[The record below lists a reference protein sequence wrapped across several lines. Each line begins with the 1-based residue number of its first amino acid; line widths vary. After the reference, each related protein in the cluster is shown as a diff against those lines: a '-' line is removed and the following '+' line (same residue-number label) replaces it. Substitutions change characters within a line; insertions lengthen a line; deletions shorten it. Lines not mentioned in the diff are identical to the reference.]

1 MRKKVS
7 LYIAG
12 QPVDLDEQSF
22 ILFNYT
28 LEEMGNPTI
37 VRNSFSQQITLKGTP
52 TNNKIFGSVFRLDR
66 QTSYGSSFTGAYFDA
81 TRKTPFVI
89 YNEMNEILESG
100 YLKLDK
106 VSRKGSEVEYGVT
119 LYGGLGS
126 FFFGLMY
133 NEDGSKR
140 TLADLSYVT
149 HGGAKISSFSIS
161 PAATSVKE
169 AWEYIKQPASFNP
182 HTYPKLFWNI
192 INFAP
197 AYNGIP
203 DNFDADKAIV
213 RESGSFY
220 NVVKSKTVDG
230 VEYKKKSDA
239 STILM
244 TFSNPHSEWDVCD
257 LRWYLQRPV
266 MSIKSFL
273 EAICD
278 KGNNGGYEVEL
289 HPAFFNADNPY
300 YNDSWMTLQMIAAD
314 DRNSNDCLNRVLQSS
329 VSPMEILLSFTKIYG
344 LIFLYDSG
352 RKKVSIMPRKA
363 FYESDSEP
371 VDLTGRVNMTGGI
384 EIKPLV
390 ADNLIYQFGDKV
402 IGQFADE
409 YKRDY
414 QREYGIQRINTGF
427 EFNEETKVLTKD
439 MLFKDAVEVMQSS
452 KMFTSLGALLG
463 EPLLRT
469 SIFPL
474 PLFEPVTNQLWHL
487 DGEKEN
493 PEEFDM
499 LMPFGRYGL
508 DNESH
513 PYGDWLPKVQL
524 HKEDKPED
532 GSYVLLFYAGMKT
545 APQYDSQWIYPA
557 QKQYWLTDDHPDM
570 NVLNQGTP
578 CWNLI
583 KTDNEITSLPSFR
596 RNLIG
601 SDGKT
606 IEYSWDW
613 GVPYARAVPDIQG
626 DKTIYELW
634 WKKYLNDLYDDDT
647 KVMKCK
653 VNMSGLVVNQN
664 LMRKFF
670 WYDHSLWRLN
680 KIINHSLTTW
690 DDTECEFIK
699 IQDKSNYL
707 N

>member
-52 TNNKIFGSVFRLDR
+52 NNNKIFGSMFRLDR
-66 QTSYGSSFTGAYFDA
+66 QTSYDSSYTGTYFDA

-89 YNEMNEILESG
+89 YNEINEILESG

-106 VSRKGSEVEYGVT
+106 VSRKGAEVEYGVT

-126 FFFGLMY
+126 FFYGLMY
-133 NEDGSKR
+133 NEDGSKK
-140 TLADLSYVT
+140 TLADLSYV
-149 HGGAKISSFSIS
+149 GIDSSAISSFNV
-161 PAATSVKE
+161 PPDAYTVRD
-169 AWEYIKQPASFNP
+169 AWLYLQGETPQYQ
-182 HTYPKLFWNI
+182 FWNI

-203 DNFDADKAIV
+203 DNFDASKAL
-213 RESGSFY
+213 FLNK
-220 NVVKSKTVDG
+220 NVYVNVPLTTTIDG
-230 VEYKKKSDA
+230 VEYGVKSNA
-239 STILM
+239 STRLM
-244 TFSNPHSEWDVCD
+244 KFTNPHSEWEICD

-266 MSIKSFL
+266 VSVKAIL
-273 EAICD
+273 NAICD
-278 KGNNGGYEVEL
+278 KSNNGGYDVEL
-289 HPAFFNADNPY
+289 HSEFFNESNPY
-300 YNDSWMTLQMIAAD
+300 YNDSWMTMPMIAVD
-314 DRNSNDCLNRVLQSS
+314 DRQSTDCLNNVMRSS
-329 VSPMEILLSFTKIYG
+329 LSPMEFLLSYTKIYG
-344 LIFLYDSG
+344 LVFLYDSG
-352 RKKVSIMPRKA
+352 LKKVSIMPRKA
-363 FYESDSEP
+363 FYESESEP
-371 VDLTGRVNMTGGI
+371 IDLTGRVNMTDKV

-390 ADNLIYQFGDKV
+390 ADSHIYQLGDKV

-439 MLFKDAVEVMQSS
+439 LLFKDAVEVMQSS
-452 KMFTSLGALLG
+452 KMFITSTTRYG
-463 EPLLRT
+463 T
-469 SIFPL
+469 SAFAQIFTL
-474 PLFEPVTNQLWHL
+474 PAYEAVTVELWGIVG
-487 DGEKEN
+487 DGTEKEETSTEVTMSADLRN
-493 PEEFDM
+493 V
-499 LMPFGRYGL
+499 RY
-508 DNESH
+508 DNAEYE
-513 PYGDWLPKVQL
+513 YGDWLPKLQL
-524 HKEDKPED
+524 HKDNKPEEAAN
-532 GSYVLLFYAGMKT
+532 VLLFFSG
-545 APQYDSQWIYPA
+545 I
-557 QKQYWLTDDHPDM
+557 KQTPYISESTGIKKYYWLTNDHPDM
-570 NVLNQGTP
+570 SVLNQGTP

-583 KTDNEITSLPSFR
+583 GDGIKVSTLPSFR
-596 RNLIG
+596 RNIFE

-606 IEYSWDW
+606 IEFSWEW
-613 GVPYARAVPDIQG
+613 GVPYARAVPGIQG

-634 WKKYLNDLYDDDT
+634 WKKYLSDLYDDDT

>member
-1 MRKKVS
+1 MRRKVS
-7 LYIAG
+7 LYIAD
-12 QPVDLDEQSF
+12 QLVDLDDQSF

-37 VRNSFSQQITLKGTP
+37 VRNSFSQQVTLKGTP
-52 TNNKIFGSVFRLDR
+52 TNNKIFGDVFRLDR
-66 QTSYGSSFTGAYFDA
+66 QTSYGSSYTGAYFDA

-89 YNEMNEILESG
+89 YNELNEILESG

-106 VSRKGSEVEYGVT
+106 VSRKGAEIEYGVT

-149 HGGAKISSFSIS
+149 HGGAKISSFSIN
-161 PAATSVKE
+161 PAATTVKD
-169 AWEYIKQPASFNP
+169 AWDYINNPASFNP
-182 HTYPKLFWNI
+182 HTYPNLFWNI

-203 DNFDADKAIV
+203 DNFDANKAIV
-213 RESGSFY
+213 RESGSFS
-220 NVVKSKTVDG
+220 NVVKSKVVDD
-230 VEYKKKSDA
+230 VEYKMKSDA

-278 KGNNGGYEVEL
+278 KDNNGGYEVEL
-289 HPAFFNADNPY
+289 HPAFFNSENPY
-300 YNDSWMTLQMIAAD
+300 YNESWMTLQMIAAE
-314 DRNSNDCLNRVLQSS
+314 DRNLSTCLDRVLQSS
-329 VSPMEILLSFTKIYG
+329 VSPMEILLSYTKIYG

-352 RKKVSIMPRKA
+352 LKKVSIMPRKA
-363 FYESDSEP
+363 FYDSESESI
-371 VDLTGRVNMTGGI
+371 DLTGRVNLTENI
-384 EIKPLV
+384 EINPLV
-390 ADNLIYQFGDKV
+390 ADNLIYQFGDKA

-439 MLFKDAVEVMQSS
+439 LLFKDAVEVMQSS

-463 EPLLRT
+463 EPLLLT

-474 PLFEPVTNQLWHL
+474 PLFETVTNQLWHL

-524 HKEDKPED
+524 HKENKPED

-545 APQYDSQWIYPA
+545 APEYDSDWIYPA

-570 NVLNQGTP
+570 TLLNQGTP

-583 KTDNEITSLPSFR
+583 KADNEITSLPSFR

-601 SDGKT
+601 EDGKT

-613 GVPYARAVPDIQG
+613 GVPYARAVPGIEG

-634 WKKYLNDLYDDDT
+634 WKKYLSDLYDDDT

-653 VNMSGLVVNQN
+653 VDMSGLVVNQN

>member
-1 MRKKVS
+1 M
-7 LYIAG
+7 
-12 QPVDLDEQSF
+12 DLDEQSF

-28 LEEMGNPTI
+28 LEEMGNPTV

-52 TNNKIFGSVFRLDR
+52 NNNKIFGSVFRLDR
-66 QTSYGSSFTGAYFDA
+66 QTSYDSSYTGTYFDA

-89 YNEMNEILESG
+89 YNEINEILESG

-106 VSRKGSEVEYGVT
+106 VSRKGAEVEYGVT

-126 FFFGLMY
+126 FFYGLMY
-133 NEDGSKR
+133 NEDGSKK
-140 TLADLSYVT
+140 TLADLSYV
-149 HGGAKISSFSIS
+149 GIDSSAISSFNV
-161 PAATSVKE
+161 PPDAYTVRD
-169 AWEYIKQPASFNP
+169 AWLYLQGETPQYQ
-182 HTYPKLFWNI
+182 FWNI

-203 DNFDADKAIV
+203 DNFDASKAL
-213 RESGSFY
+213 FLNK
-220 NVVKSKTVDG
+220 NVYVNVPLTTTIDRVEYGVKSN
-230 VEYKKKSDA
+230 A
-239 STILM
+239 STRLM
-244 TFSNPHSEWDVCD
+244 KFTNPHSEWEICD

-266 MSIKSFL
+266 VSVKAIL
-273 EAICD
+273 NAICD
-278 KGNNGGYEVEL
+278 KSNNGGYDVEL
-289 HPAFFNADNPY
+289 HSEFFNESNPY
-300 YNDSWMTLQMIAAD
+300 YNDSWMTMPMIAVD
-314 DRNSNDCLNRVLQSS
+314 DRQSTDCLNNVMRSS
-329 VSPMEILLSFTKIYG
+329 LSPMEFLLSYTKIYG
-344 LIFLYDSG
+344 LVFLYDSG
-352 RKKVSIMPRKA
+352 LKKVSIMPRKA
-363 FYESDSEP
+363 FYESESEP
-371 VDLTGRVNMTGGI
+371 IDLTGRVNMTDKV

-390 ADNLIYQFGDKV
+390 ADSHIYQLGDNV

-439 MLFKDAVEVMQSS
+439 LLFKDAVEVMQSS
-452 KMFTSLGALLG
+452 KMFITSTTRYG
-463 EPLLRT
+463 T
-469 SIFPL
+469 SAFAQIFTL
-474 PLFEPVTNQLWHL
+474 PAYEAVTVELWGIVG
-487 DGEKEN
+487 DGTEKEETSTEVTMSADLRN
-493 PEEFDM
+493 V
-499 LMPFGRYGL
+499 RY
-508 DNESH
+508 DNAEYE
-513 PYGDWLPKVQL
+513 YGDWLPKLQF
-524 HKEDKPED
+524 HKDNKPEEAAN
-532 GSYVLLFYAGMKT
+532 VLLFFSG
-545 APQYDSQWIYPA
+545 I
-557 QKQYWLTDDHPDM
+557 KQTPYISESNSIKKYYWLSNDHPDM

-583 KTDNEITSLPSFR
+583 GDGIKVSTLPSFR
-596 RNLIG
+596 RNIFE

-606 IEYSWDW
+606 IEFSWEW
-613 GVPYARAVPDIQG
+613 GVPYARAVPGIQG

-634 WKKYLNDLYDDDT
+634 WKKYLSDLYDDDT

>member
-37 VRNSFSQQITLKGTP
+37 VRNSFSQQVTLKGTP
-52 TNNKIFGSVFRLDR
+52 TNNKIFGNVFRLDR
-66 QTSYGSSFTGAYFDA
+66 QTSYGSSYTGAYFDA

-89 YNEMNEILESG
+89 YNELNEILESG
-100 YLKLDK
+100 YMKLDK
-106 VSRKGSEVEYGVT
+106 VSRKGAEVEYGVT

-126 FFFGLMY
+126 FFWGLMY
-133 NEDGSKR
+133 NEDGTKR

-149 HGGAKISSFSIS
+149 HGGAKISSFNMN

-169 AWEYIKQPASFNP
+169 AWRYINNPAEFNP
-182 HTYPKLFWNI
+182 HTYSNLFWNI

-203 DNFDADKAIV
+203 DNFDANKAIV
-213 RESGSFY
+213 RESGSFF
-220 NVVKSKTVDG
+220 NVVSSKVVDE
-230 VEYKKKSDA
+230 VEYKMKSDA

-244 TFSNPHSEWDVCD
+244 TFTNPHSEWEVCD

-266 MSIKSFL
+266 MSIKAFFD
-273 EAICD
+273 AICN
-278 KGNNGGYEVEL
+278 KENNGGYEVEL
-289 HPAFFNADNPY
+289 HPDFFYGGNPY
-300 YNDSWMTLQMIAAD
+300 YQDSWMTLQMIAAD
-314 DRNSNDCLNRVLQSS
+314 DRNSTDCLNKVLQTS

-352 RKKVSIMPRKA
+352 LKKVTIMPRRA
-363 FYESDSEP
+363 FYQAGLESI
-371 VDLTGRVNMTGGI
+371 DLTGRINLAESVDIN
-384 EIKPLV
+384 PLV
-390 ADNLIYQFGDKV
+390 ADSLIYQLGGGA

-414 QREYGIQRINTGF
+414 QRDYGIQRINTGF

-439 MLFKDAVEVMQSS
+439 ILFKDAVEVMQSS
-452 KMFTSLGALLG
+452 KMFTSLGARLG
-463 EPLLRT
+463 DLTPYYNV
-469 SIFPL
+469 FPL
-474 PLFEPVTNQLWHL
+474 PVYEKVTCQLWTS
-487 DGEKEN
+487 DGTDEKS
-493 PEEFDM
+493 EEFEM
-499 LMPFGRYGL
+499 GNPFARYGL
-508 DNESH
+508 DNETN
-513 PYGDWLPKVQL
+513 PFADWLPKVQL

-532 GSYVLLFYAGMKT
+532 GSYVLLFYTGTKST
-545 APQYDSQWIYPA
+545 PQYKAGLIYPEE
-557 QKQYWLTDDHPDM
+557 KQYWLTDDHPDM
-570 NVLNQGTP
+570 DVLNQGTP

-583 KTDNEITSLPSFR
+583 KSDNMVASLPSFR
-596 RNLIG
+596 RYKIG

-613 GVPYARAVPDIQG
+613 GVPFARAVPGIQG
-626 DKTIYELW
+626 DVTIYDRW
-634 WKKYLNDLYDDDT
+634 WKRYLSDLYDDDT
-647 KVMKCK
+647 KVMRCK
-653 VNMSGLVVNQN
+653 VDMSGLVVNQN

>member
-52 TNNKIFGSVFRLDR
+52 NNNKIFGSVFRLDR
-66 QTSYGSSFTGAYFDA
+66 QTSYDSSYTGTYFDA

-89 YNEMNEILESG
+89 YNEINEILESG

-106 VSRKGSEVEYGVT
+106 VSRKGAEVEYGVT

-126 FFFGLMY
+126 FFYGLMY
-133 NEDGSKR
+133 NEDGSKK
-140 TLADLSYVT
+140 TLADLSYV
-149 HGGAKISSFSIS
+149 GIDSSAISSFNV
-161 PAATSVKE
+161 PPDAYTVRD
-169 AWEYIKQPASFNP
+169 AWLYLQGETPQYQ
-182 HTYPKLFWNI
+182 FWNI

-203 DNFDADKAIV
+203 DNFDASKAL
-213 RESGSFY
+213 FLNK
-220 NVVKSKTVDG
+220 NVYVNVPLTTTIDG
-230 VEYKKKSDA
+230 VEYGIKSNA
-239 STILM
+239 STRLM
-244 TFSNPHSEWDVCD
+244 KFTNPHSEWEICD

-266 MSIKSFL
+266 VSVKAIL
-273 EAICD
+273 NAICD
-278 KGNNGGYEVEL
+278 KSNNGGYGVEL
-289 HPAFFNADNPY
+289 HSEFFNESNPY
-300 YNDSWMTLQMIAAD
+300 YNDSWMTMPMIAVD
-314 DRNSNDCLNRVLQSS
+314 DRQSTDCLNNVMRSS
-329 VSPMEILLSFTKIYG
+329 LSPMEFLLSYAKIYG
-344 LIFLYDSG
+344 LVFLYDSG
-352 RKKVSIMPRKA
+352 LKKVSIMPRKA
-363 FYESDSEP
+363 FYESESEP
-371 VDLTGRVNMTGGI
+371 IDLTGRVNMTDKV

-390 ADNLIYQFGDKV
+390 ADSHIYQLGDKV

-439 MLFKDAVEVMQSS
+439 LLFKDAVEVMQSS
-452 KMFTSLGALLG
+452 KMFITSTTRYG
-463 EPLLRT
+463 T
-469 SIFPL
+469 SAFAQIFTL
-474 PLFEPVTNQLWHL
+474 PAYEVVTVELWGIVG
-487 DGEKEN
+487 DGTEKEETSTEVTMSADLRN
-493 PEEFDM
+493 V
-499 LMPFGRYGL
+499 RY
-508 DNESH
+508 DNAEYE
-513 PYGDWLPKVQL
+513 YGDWLPKLQL
-524 HKEDKPED
+524 HKDNKPEEAAN
-532 GSYVLLFYAGMKT
+532 VLLFFSG
-545 APQYDSQWIYPA
+545 I
-557 QKQYWLTDDHPDM
+557 KQTPYISESTGIKKYYWLTNDHPDM
-570 NVLNQGTP
+570 SVLNQGTP

-583 KTDNEITSLPSFR
+583 GDGIKVSTLPSFR
-596 RNLIG
+596 RNIFE

-606 IEYSWDW
+606 IEFSWEW
-613 GVPYARAVPDIQG
+613 GVPYARAVPGIQG

-634 WKKYLNDLYDDDT
+634 WKKYLSDLYDDDT

>member
-28 LEEMGNPTI
+28 LEEMGNPTV

-52 TNNKIFGSVFRLDR
+52 NNNKIFGSVFRLDR
-66 QTSYGSSFTGAYFDA
+66 QTSYDSSYTGTYFDA

-89 YNEMNEILESG
+89 YNEINEILESG

-106 VSRKGSEVEYGVT
+106 VSRKGAEVEYGVT

-126 FFFGLMY
+126 FFYGLMY
-133 NEDGSKR
+133 NEDGSKK
-140 TLADLSYVT
+140 TLADLSYV
-149 HGGAKISSFSIS
+149 GIDSSAISSFNV
-161 PAATSVKE
+161 PPDAYTVRD
-169 AWEYIKQPASFNP
+169 AWLYLQGETPQYQ
-182 HTYPKLFWNI
+182 FWNI

-203 DNFDADKAIV
+203 DNFDASKAL
-213 RESGSFY
+213 FLNK
-220 NVVKSKTVDG
+220 NVYVNVPLTTTIDRVEYGVKSN
-230 VEYKKKSDA
+230 A
-239 STILM
+239 STRLM
-244 TFSNPHSEWDVCD
+244 KFTNPHSEWEICD

-266 MSIKSFL
+266 VSVKAIL
-273 EAICD
+273 NAICD
-278 KGNNGGYEVEL
+278 KSNNGGYDVEL
-289 HPAFFNADNPY
+289 HSEFFNESNPY
-300 YNDSWMTLQMIAAD
+300 YNDSWMTMPMIAVD
-314 DRNSNDCLNRVLQSS
+314 DRQSTDCLNNVMRSS
-329 VSPMEILLSFTKIYG
+329 LSPMEFLLSYTKIYG
-344 LIFLYDSG
+344 LVFLYDSG
-352 RKKVSIMPRKA
+352 LKKVSIMPRKA
-363 FYESDSEP
+363 FYESESEP
-371 VDLTGRVNMTGGI
+371 IDLTGRVNMTDKV

-390 ADNLIYQFGDKV
+390 ADSHIYQLGDNV

-439 MLFKDAVEVMQSS
+439 LLFKDAVEVMQSS
-452 KMFTSLGALLG
+452 KMFITSTTRYG
-463 EPLLRT
+463 T
-469 SIFPL
+469 SAFAQIFTL
-474 PLFEPVTNQLWHL
+474 PAYEAVTVELWGIVG
-487 DGEKEN
+487 DGTEKEETSTEVTMSADLRN
-493 PEEFDM
+493 V
-499 LMPFGRYGL
+499 RY
-508 DNESH
+508 DNAEYE
-513 PYGDWLPKVQL
+513 YGDWLPKLQF
-524 HKEDKPED
+524 HKDNKPEEAAN
-532 GSYVLLFYAGMKT
+532 VLLFFSG
-545 APQYDSQWIYPA
+545 I
-557 QKQYWLTDDHPDM
+557 KQTPYISESNSIKKYYWLSNDHPDM

-583 KTDNEITSLPSFR
+583 GDGIKVSTLPSFR
-596 RNLIG
+596 RNIFE

-606 IEYSWDW
+606 IEFSWEW
-613 GVPYARAVPDIQG
+613 GVPYARAVPGIQG

-634 WKKYLNDLYDDDT
+634 WKKYLSDLYDDDT

>member
-52 TNNKIFGSVFRLDR
+52 NNNKIFGSVFRLDR
-66 QTSYGSSFTGAYFDA
+66 QTSYDSSYTGTYFDA

-89 YNEMNEILESG
+89 YNEINEILESG

-106 VSRKGSEVEYGVT
+106 VSRKGAEVEYGVT

-126 FFFGLMY
+126 FFYGLMY
-133 NEDGSKR
+133 NEDGSKK
-140 TLADLSYVT
+140 TLADLSYV
-149 HGGAKISSFSIS
+149 GIDSSAISSFNV
-161 PAATSVKE
+161 PPDAYTVRD
-169 AWEYIKQPASFNP
+169 AWLYLQGETPQYQ
-182 HTYPKLFWNI
+182 FWNI

-203 DNFDADKAIV
+203 DNFDASKAL
-213 RESGSFY
+213 FLNK
-220 NVVKSKTVDG
+220 NVYVNVPLTTTIDG
-230 VEYKKKSDA
+230 VEYGIKSNA
-239 STILM
+239 STRLM
-244 TFSNPHSEWDVCD
+244 KFTNPHSEWEICD

-266 MSIKSFL
+266 VSVKAIL
-273 EAICD
+273 NAICD
-278 KGNNGGYEVEL
+278 KSNNGGYGVEL
-289 HPAFFNADNPY
+289 HSEFFNESNPY
-300 YNDSWMTLQMIAAD
+300 YNDSWMTMPMIAVD
-314 DRNSNDCLNRVLQSS
+314 DRQSTDCLNNVMRSS
-329 VSPMEILLSFTKIYG
+329 LSPMEFLLSYAKIYG
-344 LIFLYDSG
+344 LVFLYDSG
-352 RKKVSIMPRKA
+352 LKKVSIMPRKA
-363 FYESDSEP
+363 FYESESEP
-371 VDLTGRVNMTGGI
+371 IDLTGRVNMTDKV

-390 ADNLIYQFGDKV
+390 ADSHIYQLGDKV

-439 MLFKDAVEVMQSS
+439 LLFKDAVEVMQSS
-452 KMFTSLGALLG
+452 KMFITSTTRYG
-463 EPLLRT
+463 T
-469 SIFPL
+469 SAFAQIFTL
-474 PLFEPVTNQLWHL
+474 PAYEAVTVELWGIVG
-487 DGEKEN
+487 DGTEKEETSTEVTMSADLRN
-493 PEEFDM
+493 V
-499 LMPFGRYGL
+499 RY
-508 DNESH
+508 DNAEYE
-513 PYGDWLPKVQL
+513 YGDWLPKLQF
-524 HKEDKPED
+524 HKDNKPEEAAN
-532 GSYVLLFYAGMKT
+532 VLLFFSG
-545 APQYDSQWIYPA
+545 I
-557 QKQYWLTDDHPDM
+557 KQTPYISESTSIKKYYWLTNDHPDM

-583 KTDNEITSLPSFR
+583 GDGIKVSTLPSFR
-596 RNLIG
+596 RNIFE

-606 IEYSWDW
+606 IEFSWEW
-613 GVPYARAVPDIQG
+613 GVPYARAVPGIQG

-634 WKKYLNDLYDDDT
+634 WKKYLSDLYDDDT